1 MTDKRYSTRI
11 STVNSN
17 YQLRKRQQSIY
28 KKRRTLNLFK
38 ESNLSKVDSDST
50 KKFSNAEN
58 SKIIMINQ
66 KPTKL
71 IDPDSYIYDSD
82 NLLMRPRDFVSFC
95 NELKTL
101 EIQNR
106 NFYQINN
113 GINDI
118 EDEFDFSN
126 MNNNLKLNEN
136 NYDYNNVVEISK
148 IVDRVKVPPEDRKMS
163 DLLEIVKFL
172 TTTKLGKYFK
182 EGFEKKEIFEKL
194 ITFCGVEMKYKFFK
208 KGETVFRIGDLPDNF
223 YIILLGKVDI
233 LKPLSVNKK
242 ITGFQYF
249 SYLMDLKKNNDEHLF
264 NLCINANRINF
275 RIDYDDIKDLKYIY
289 IYIMLEHINR
299 KKYIDFGKGLNL
311 VNMSFKDFDLDPT
324 PEQSNNIKYIIENM
338 KKIKIYLPDL
348 PITTISKYIFFK
360 DTTSL
365 KEVIIYEYSP
375 FLTLET
381 KSHFGDTAMD
391 ANTTRNATVRAKE
404 DTHTAYISCSSYFRH
419 VVVEKAAINDK
430 KVHFLNMNFIF
441 NKISMKKFEQKYFGL
456 FICNNYKKGD
466 IIFHENDFPNNVYF
480 IEEGNIE
487 LYTSKNIYELQNV
500 IEYLEQKRFQF
511 LKNKNNNEEKSNDKE
526 YFFTYNKINFREN
539 DITKE
544 INEKKN
550 NKIFL
555 LKENEDLGI
564 LSFYFGY
571 PYIATSIVS
580 SATAKI
586 YKISNKYLSELILNE
601 KKCYYDLI
609 KRVEYK
615 LSLFHERFFNINN
628 TKLLLADHQKSL
640 DNKIERINNG
650 YSNHNNSQ
658 ENIATN
664 LKSDFNKTIFNINFK
679 KLKNAVGKTQKP
691 NSLCKKGLKNLHEQ
705 KLNNIN
711 NNQPS
716 HLPLINTQKTIKVSN
731 TNISTDKTYTIKLKS
746 FNTNKDE
753 ENTSSKVNRKYILSK
768 DGMFSNTS
776 VTKAITIKNSKY
788 INLSMSNFLL
798 KNSCFC
804 IDPVLKKTCE
814 KFERMNIN
822 NNKVEN
828 KSPSKNKSM
837 EKPKIKTQTY
847 FYKHLSGKKK
857 KTIRQLSNIKFFNN
871 NGNKEYMSCKSKSFS
886 RNFMNI
892 SINQNNE
899 ENNKNNKGT
908 MVNKG
913 TIMGYKNKDAP
924 KKKTQKLIKHPYYSP
939 LVLRKKEIYEIFN
952 VGESLNKNME
962 QYKNIQN
969 SNLEEKEL
977 KKMGYFF

>member
-66 KPTKL
+66 KPKKL

-82 NLLMRPRDFVSFC
+82 NLLLRPRDFVSFC

-136 NYDYNNVVEISK
+136 NYDYNNAVEISK

-182 EGFEKKEIFEKL
+182 EGFEKKDIFEKL

-233 LKPLSVNKK
+233 LKPLQVNTKL
-242 ITGFQYF
+242 TGFQYF
-249 SYLMDLKKNNDEHLF
+249 SYLMDLKKSNDEHLF
-264 NLCINANRINF
+264 KLCINANRINF

-299 KKYIDFGKGLNL
+299 KKYIDFGKGLSL
-311 VNMSFKDFDLDPT
+311 VGMSFKDFDLEPT
-324 PEQSNNIKYIIENM
+324 KEQSTDIKYIIENT
-338 KKIKIYLPDL
+338 KKIKIYLPDI

-365 KEVIIYEYSP
+365 KEVIIYEYSS

-391 ANTTRNATVRAKE
+391 ANTTRNATIRAKE

-466 IIFHENDFPNNVYF
+466 IIYHENDFPNNVYF
-480 IEEGNIE
+480 IEEGDIE

-500 IEYLEQKRFQF
+500 IEYLEQKRFRF

-526 YFFTYNKINFREN
+526 YFFTYSKINFREN

-586 YKISNKYLSELILNE
+586 YKIDNKYLSELIIKE

-650 YSNHNNSQ
+650 YSYNNKSQ
-658 ENIATN
+658 ENITNN
-664 LKSDFNKTIFNINFK
+664 LKSTFNKTIFKINFK
-679 KLKNAVGKTQKP
+679 KLKNVVDKIQK
-691 NSLCKKGLKNLHEQ
+691 SSSFCKKGSKNLHEQ

-711 NNQPS
+711 YNQPS
-716 HLPLINTQKTIKVSN
+716 NLPLIYTQKTIKVSDA
-731 TNISTDKTYTIKLKS
+731 NISTDKTYSIKLKS
-746 FNTNKDE
+746 INTNKEE
-753 ENTSSKVNRKYILSK
+753 ENTSSKPKNNTRKYILTK
-768 DGMFSNTS
+768 DGIFSNTS
-776 VTKAITIKNSKY
+776 VTKAITIKKNKH
-788 INLSMSNFLL
+788 INYSMSNFLFG
-798 KNSCFC
+798 KNSRLC

-814 KFERMNIN
+814 KIEQMNIN
-822 NNKVEN
+822 NKIEN
-828 KSPSKNKSM
+828 KSPSKNKSI
-837 EKPKIKTQTY
+837 EESKIKTQTL

-857 KTIRQLSNIKFFNN
+857 KTIRQLNNIKFFNN
-871 NGNKEYMSCKSKSFS
+871 NGNNEYMSCKSKSCS
-886 RNFMNI
+886 RNYMNI

-899 ENNKNNKGT
+899 ENKKNNKGT
-908 MVNKG
+908 MANKR
-913 TIMGYKNKDAP
+913 TIMGYKNK
-924 KKKTQKLIKHPYYSP
+924 KINQKYINHPYFSP

-952 VGESLNKNME
+952 VGKSFNNNLE
-962 QYKNIQN
+962 QYKNNQN
-969 SNLEEKEL
+969 SNLERNEL
-977 KKMGYFF
+977 KKMGYLF